1 MPLSLNHLES
11 SALALSRAVRV
22 TQDVEMWINLDQSVQ
37 EAVQAGVIQCFEV
50 AYEQSWKMMKR
61 WLEINFNPLE
71 VDGTSRRQ
79 LFRLASEAG
88 LIADVD
94 LWMLFHKARN
104 ETSHTYDIEKARAV
118 LEMVEPFLTE
128 CKALIAALRSKND

>member
-1 MPLSLNHLES
+1 MPLSTTHLES
-11 SALALSRAVRV
+11 SALALCRALRV
-22 TQDVEMWINLDQSVQ
+22 TQDAALWKTLAAPVQ
-37 EAVQAGVIQCFEV
+37 EAVQAGVIQSFEV

-61 WLEINFNPLE
+61 WLEANSSPLD
-71 VDGTSRRQ
+71 VDGVSCRQ

-94 LWMLFHKARN
+94 VWMLFHKARN
-104 ETSHTYDIEKARAV
+104 ETSHTYDIEKAKAV

-128 CKALIAALRSKND
+128 CNVLMAALKAKNV